1 MSRELCKYSE
11 NFSRGRLLW
20 TDATAISERMR
31 RGICPTRSHEF
42 TVGAEVSS
50 PRKLT
55 LVRQSA
61 KRSVSERMG
70 LTRSSGHG
78 EKIALPTGHGSSRIV
93 DPRRVSPLW
102 SFFWPTGKR
111 ERRGKW

>member
-31 RGICPTRSHEF
+31 RGICPTRSHRF
-42 TVGAEVSS
+42 TVVAELSS

-55 LVRQSA
+55 LVSQSA

-70 LTRSSGHG
+70 LTRSSGEG
-78 EKIALPTGHGSSRIV
+78 EKNALPTRPGLTKNEDQRTYSH
-93 DPRRVSPLW
+93 
-102 SFFWPTGKR
+102 
-111 ERRGKW
+111 